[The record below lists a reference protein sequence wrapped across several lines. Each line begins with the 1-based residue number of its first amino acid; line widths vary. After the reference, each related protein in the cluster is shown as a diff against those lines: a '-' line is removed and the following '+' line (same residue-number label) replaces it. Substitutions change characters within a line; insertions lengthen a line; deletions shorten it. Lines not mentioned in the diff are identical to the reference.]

1 MLIYI
6 FILLLIIIYFLKIKN
21 IYVKSHI
28 NNKYYY
34 VQKNNSK
41 KSVIILS
48 KLSLFLKKLLFNL
61 DINNI
66 IYKSNFNTIEKIK
79 KNDLIIQE
87 KSNYENNTSYTLNK
101 KKIVMCLKHK
111 NIYHDINI
119 IKYILI
125 HELSHAICPDIG
137 HTTNFYN
144 INKYLLKESIRLG
157 LYNPDNYKLNPINYC
172 GILLNEYLL

>member
-1 MLIYI
+1 MLI
-6 FILLLIIIYFLKIKN
+6 FILLLIIIYFLNIKN

-61 DINNI
+61 DKNNI
-66 IYKSNFNTIEKIK
+66 IYKSNFYTIEKIK
-79 KNDLIIQE
+79 KNDIIIQE
-87 KSNYENNTSYTLNK
+87 KSNYDKNTSYTINK
-101 KKIVMCLKHK
+101 KKIVMCLKHN
-111 NIYHDINI
+111 NIFHDINV

-125 HELSHAICPDIG
+125 HELSHVICSDIG

-157 LYNPDNYKLNPINYC
+157 LYNHDNYKLNPINYC
-172 GILLNEYLL
+172 GILLNENLL